1 MSAASSPQHGVSS
14 VALPRA
20 VAIAGTGAFAPDRVM
35 TNHDLQKIVD
45 TTDEW
50 IFTRTGMK
58 ERRIADAATATSDL
72 AAEAARRA
80 LADAGMAASEV
91 DMILVATITPDYP
104 FPNTAC
110 IVQDK
115 IGAKKAFCM
124 GLEAACSG
132 FVYAVETARNF
143 IATGAVNNALVIGAE
158 KMSSILDWQDR
169 TTCVLF
175 GDGAGAV
182 VLKPAEAGSR
192 GILTTSLGS
201 DGSLTDLLL
210 VPAGGSRKPAT
221 AETVAA
227 REHFLRMRGKE
238 VFKHAVTNMVRSA
251 QTALARAGLG
261 VSDIDWIIP
270 HQANQRIIAAI
281 GERLGVPA
289 EKCIV
294 NVQTYG
300 NTSGASIGLALDE
313 AVRDGRIRKGDI
325 VLFVAFGGGFTWG
338 AMVLEWAKGAE

>member
-1 MSAASSPQHGVSS
+1 MSAPSSPKPV
-14 VALPRA
+14 VASGSLRA
-20 VAIAGTGAFAPDRVM
+20 VTIAGSGAFAPETVM
-35 TNHDLQKIVD
+35 TNHDLQKLVD

-50 IFTRTGMK
+50 IVSRTGMK
-58 ERRIADAATATSDL
+58 ERRIAGPEMATSDL

-80 LADAGMAASEV
+80 LADAGLAAADVE
-91 DMILVATITPDYP
+91 MIIVATITPDYP

-110 IVQDK
+110 LVQDK
-115 IGAKKAFCM
+115 IGARKAFCM

-143 IATGAVNNALVIGAE
+143 IATGAVGNALVIGAE
-158 KMSSILDWQDR
+158 KMSSIMDWKDR

-182 VLKPAEAGSR
+182 VLKPAAEGER
-192 GILTTSLGS
+192 GILSTTLGS

-210 VPAGGSRKPAT
+210 VPAGGSRKPAS

-227 REHFLRMRGKE
+227 REHCLRMSGKE
-238 VFKHAVTNMVRSA
+238 VFKHAVTNMARAA
-251 QTALARAGLG
+251 QAALARAGLQA
-261 VSDIDWIIP
+261 SDVDWIIP
-270 HQANQRIIAAI
+270 HQANLRIIAAI
-281 GERLGVPA
+281 GERLKVPA
-289 EKCIV
+289 EKFIV

>member
-1 MSAASSPQHGVSS
+1 MLFRSCV
-14 VALPRA
+14 
-20 VAIAGTGAFAPDRVM
+20 
-35 TNHDLQKIVD
+35 
-45 TTDEW
+45 
-50 IFTRTGMK
+50 
-58 ERRIADAATATSDL
+58 
-72 AAEAARRA
+72 
-80 LADAGMAASEV
+80 
-91 DMILVATITPDYP
+91 
-104 FPNTAC
+104 
-110 IVQDK
+110 VQDK
-115 IGAKKAFCM
+115 LGAKKAFCM

-143 IATGAVNNALVIGAE
+143 IAAGAVNNALVIGAE

-182 VLKPAEAGSR
+182 VLQPAGAGTR

-227 REHFLRMRGKE
+227 REHFLRMSGKE
-238 VFKHAVTNMVRSA
+238 VFKHAVTNMVRAA
-251 QTALARAGLG
+251 QTAIARAGLQ
-261 VSDIDWIIP
+261 VADIDWIIP
-270 HQANQRIIAAI
+270 HQANLRIISAI
-281 GERLGVPA
+281 GDRLGMPA

-313 AVRDGRIRKGDI
+313 AVRDGRIRKGHK

-338 AMVLEWAKGAE
+338 AMVVEWAKGAE

>member
-1 MSAASSPQHGVSS
+1 MSPTSASKAG
-14 VALPRA
+14 ALRP
-20 VAIAGTGAFAPDRVM
+20 VAITGTGSFAPERVM
-35 TNHDLQKIVD
+35 TNHDLQRIVD

-50 IFTRTGMK
+50 IVSRTGMK
-58 ERRIADAATATSDL
+58 ERRIAGPETATSDL
-72 AAEAARRA
+72 ATGAARRA
-80 LADAGMAASEV
+80 LADAGLAAADVE
-91 DMILVATITPDYP
+91 MIVVATITPDYP

-110 IVQDK
+110 VVQDK
-115 IGAKKAFCM
+115 LGAKKAFCM

-143 IATGAVNNALVIGAE
+143 IAAGAVHNALVIGAE

-182 VLKPAEAGSR
+182 VLQPAGAGTR

-227 REHFLRMRGKE
+227 REHFLRMSGKE
-238 VFKHAVTNMVRSA
+238 VFKHAVTNMVRAA
-251 QTALARAGLG
+251 QTAIARAGLQ
-261 VSDIDWIIP
+261 VADIDWIIP
-270 HQANQRIIAAI
+270 HQANLRIISAI
-281 GERLGVPA
+281 AERLGMPA

-313 AVRDGRIRKGDI
+313 AVRDGRIRKGHK

-338 AMVLEWAKGAE
+338 AMVVDWATGAE

>member
-1 MSAASSPQHGVSS
+1 MSPAS
-14 VALPRA
+14 APRA
-20 VAIAGTGAFAPDRVM
+20 GALRPAVIAGTGSFAPERVM
-35 TNHDLQKIVD
+35 TNQDLQAIVD

-50 IFTRTGMK
+50 IVSRTGMK
-58 ERRIADAATATSDL
+58 ERRIAGPGTATSDL
-72 AAEAARRA
+72 ASEAARRA
-80 LADAGMAASEV
+80 LADAGLAAGDVE
-91 DMILVATITPDYP
+91 MIVVATITPDYP

-110 IVQDK
+110 VVQDK
-115 IGAKKAFCM
+115 IGATKAFCM

-143 IATGAVNNALVIGAE
+143 IAAGAVTNALVIGAE

-169 TTCVLF
+169 ATCVLF

-182 VLKPAEAGSR
+182 VLKAAAPGER
-192 GILTTSLGS
+192 GILTASLGS

-221 AETVAA
+221 GGTVAA
-227 REHFLRMRGKE
+227 REHFLRMSGKE
-238 VFKHAVTNMVRSA
+238 VFKHAVTNMVRAA
-251 QTALARAGLG
+251 QTAIARAGLQ
-261 VSDIDWIIP
+261 VADIDWIIP
-270 HQANQRIIAAI
+270 HQANLRIISAI
-281 GERLGVPA
+281 AERLGMPA

-313 AVRDGRIRKGDI
+313 AVRDGRIRKGQK

-338 AMVLEWAKGAE
+338 AMVLEWAKGAEG

>member
-1 MSAASSPQHGVSS
+1 MKSASHPAAAPGPG
-14 VALPRA
+14 ALRA
-20 VAIAGTGAFAPDRVM
+20 VAIAGTGAYAPDRVM

-50 IFTRTGMK
+50 IVSRTGMK
-58 ERRIADAATATSDL
+58 ERRIAGPETATSDL
-72 AAEAARRA
+72 AAEAGRRA
-80 LADAGMAASEV
+80 LADAGLAAADVE
-91 DMILVATITPDYP
+91 MIVVATITPDYP

-110 IVQDK
+110 VVQDK

-158 KMSSILDWQDR
+158 KMSSILDWKDR
-169 TTCVLF
+169 ATCVLF

-182 VLKPAEAGSR
+182 VLKPARDGDR
-192 GILTTSLGS
+192 GILMTALGS
-201 DGSLTDLLL
+201 DGSLTQLLL

-227 REHFLRMRGKE
+227 REHFLRMSGKE

-251 QTALARAGLG
+251 QTALARAGLT
-261 VSDIDWIIP
+261 VADVDWIIP
-270 HQANQRIIAAI
+270 HQANLRIIAAI
-281 GERLGVPA
+281 GDRLGVPP
-289 EKCIV
+289 EKFVV

-313 AVRDGRIRKGDI
+313 AVRDGRIRKGHI

-338 AMVLEWAKGAE
+338 AMAVEWAKGA